1 MIGLRKSSERGKTKI
16 DWLESYHSFS
26 FGEYYDPSNIHFG
39 PLRVMN
45 DDIIQA
51 GEGFPTHPHHDMEII
66 TIPLEGTIAHRD
78 SSGGNGIITVNEVQ
92 RMTAGKGIQH
102 SEFNASDSEVLKLLQ
117 IWFIPNQQGL
127 TPSYEQKKFSYEE
140 KKNNLL
146 KIVSGTK
153 EEGIIFIN
161 QDAEIFLSD
170 LDKGK
175 EIKHKLKENRGAYV
189 HLIEGSANVNG
200 FSLLPG
206 DAVKAVEEE
215 QILISALKNSKII
228 LFDLAMNSLLQ

>member
-1 MIGLRKSSERGKTKI
+1 MIEIRKSNERGKTKI

-26 FGEYYDPSNIHFG
+26 FGEYYDPSNIYFG

-45 DDIIQA
+45 DDIILA
-51 GEGFPTHPHHDMEII
+51 GGGFPTHPHRDMEIV
-66 TIPLEGTIAHRD
+66 TIVLEGTVAHKD
-78 SSGGNGIITVNEVQ
+78 STGGEGTITVNEIQ

-102 SEFNASDSEVLKLLQ
+102 SEFNPSDSEVLKLLQ

-127 TPSYEQKKFSYEE
+127 NPSYEQRKFSHEE
-140 KKNNLL
+140 KKNKLL
-146 KIVSGTK
+146 KVVSGTK

-175 EIKHKLKENRGAYV
+175 EIKYDFFASIK
-189 HLIEGSANVNG
+189 
-200 FSLLPG
+200 
-206 DAVKAVEEE
+206 
-215 QILISALKNSKII
+215 
-228 LFDLAMNSLLQ
+228 

>member
-1 MIGLRKSSERGKTKI
+1 MIEIRKSNERGKTKI
-16 DWLESYHSFS
+16 DWLKSYHSFS

-51 GEGFPTHPHHDMEII
+51 GEGFPTHPHRDMEIV
-66 TIPLEGTIAHRD
+66 TIPLQGTVSHKDNTGGEGT
-78 SSGGNGIITVNEVQ
+78 ITVNEVQ

-102 SEFNASDSEVLKLLQ
+102 SEYNPSNTEVLKLLQ

-127 TPSYEQKKFSYEE
+127 TPSYEQKKFSYQE
-140 KKNNLL
+140 KKNRLL
-146 KIVSGTK
+146 KVVSGKK
-153 EEGIIFIN
+153 EDGIIFIN

-175 EIKHKLKENRGAYV
+175 EIKYGINKNRGAYL
-189 HLIEGSANVNG
+189 HLIEGAVNVNG
-200 FSLLPG
+200 ISLLPG
-206 DAVKAVEEE
+206 DAVKLFEEVSLTINSVE
-215 QILISALKNSKII
+215 NSKII
-228 LFDLAMNSLLQ
+228 LFDITMNF

>member
-1 MIGLRKSSERGKTKI
+1 MIEVRKSGERGKTKI

-51 GEGFPTHPHHDMEII
+51 GEGFPTHPHRDMEIV

-78 SSGGNGIITVNEVQ
+78 SSGGNGTITVNEIQ

-102 SEFNASDSEVLKLLQ
+102 SEFNASDSEILKLLQ

-127 TPSYEQKKFSYEE
+127 TPSYEQKKFSHE
-140 KKNNLL
+140 KKRNKLL
-146 KIVSGTK
+146 KVVSGKK

-170 LDKGK
+170 LDKAK
-175 EIKHKLKENRGAYV
+175 EIKHEIKENRGVYL
-189 HLIEGSANVNG
+189 HLIEGIVNVKG
-200 FSLLPG
+200 ISLLPG
-206 DAVKAVEEE
+206 DAVKLVQEMSLEVNSVE
-215 QILISALKNSKII
+215 NSKII
-228 LFDLAMNSLLQ
+228 LFDMAMN

>member
-1 MIGLRKSSERGKTKI
+1 MIEIRKSDERGKTKI

-51 GEGFPTHPHHDMEII
+51 GKGFPTHPHRDMEIV

-78 SSGGNGIITVNEVQ
+78 SSGGNGIITVNEIQ

-102 SEFNASDSEVLKLLQ
+102 SEFNASDSGILKLLQ

-127 TPSYEQKKFSYEE
+127 TPSYEQKKFSHEE
-140 KKNNLL
+140 KRNKLL
-146 KIVSGTK
+146 KVVSGKK
-153 EEGIIFIN
+153 EEEIIFIN

-170 LDKGK
+170 LDTGK
-175 EIKHKLKENRGAYV
+175 EIKYELKESRCAYL
-189 HLIEGSANVNG
+189 HLIEGAVNVNG
-200 FSLLPG
+200 ISLLPG
-206 DAVKAVEEE
+206 DAVKLVQEVSLEVNSVE
-215 QILISALKNSKII
+215 NSKII
-228 LFDLAMNSLLQ
+228 LFDMAMN

>member
-1 MIGLRKSSERGKTKI
+1 MIEIRKNNERGKTKI

-39 PLRVMN
+39 HLRVMN

-51 GEGFPTHPHHDMEII
+51 GEGFPTHPHRDMEIV
-66 TIPLEGTIAHRD
+66 TIVLEGTVAHKD
-78 SSGGNGIITVNEVQ
+78 STGGEGTITVNEIQ

-102 SEFNASDSEVLKLLQ
+102 SEFNPSDSEVLKLLQ

-127 TPSYEQKKFSYEE
+127 NPSYEQRKFSHE
-140 KKNNLL
+140 KKKDKLL
-146 KIVSGTK
+146 KVVSGKK

-170 LDKGK
+170 LDTGK
-175 EIKHKLKENRGAYV
+175 EIKYEIKENRGVYL
-189 HLIEGSANVNG
+189 HLIEGTINVNG
-200 FSLLPG
+200 ISLLPG
-206 DAVKAVEEE
+206 DAVKVVNEE
-215 QILISALKNSKII
+215 QLLINAVKNSKII
-228 LFDLAMNSLLQ
+228 LFDFGMNL